1 MSEETSVGSHWLIV
15 VPYYF
20 VGTLAVLPMLIVLC
34 RLVRLK
40 VPINALVGAAIVLTL
55 AGIIIPLAAGL
66 VSLTAFTGRPML
78 ILIVLSFVFA
88 AVDAALHERLPLPL
102 DHDLQEL

>member
-1 MSEETSVGSHWLIV
+1 MGSHWLIV

-20 VGTLAVLPMLIVLC
+20 VGTLAALPMLIVLC

-40 VPINALVGAAIVLTL
+40 VPINGLVGAAIVLTL
-55 AGIIIPLAAGL
+55 VAIIIPLAAGL
-66 VSLTAFTGRPML
+66 IHLSAFTGRPLL
-78 ILIVLSFVFA
+78 ILIGLSFVFA
-88 AVDAALHERLPLPL
+88 GLDAALHERLPLPL